1 MSLTGPLAANGKM
14 SLVAMQVW
22 EADINAQGG
31 LLGRPVKL
39 VYYDDQSKPAEVPAI
54 YSKLLDIDKVD
65 LIVSGYASTQ
75 IAAAMP
81 IAIGRNKL
89 FVSLFGTG
97 INDTF
102 KYDKYFAMIPNGPT
116 PKPAFTRGFFKVAEA
131 QNPKPET
138 IALAYADAEFGQ
150 NACEGAR
157 ENAKASGFKIVYD
170 KSYPPATV
178 DFSPIVR
185 AIQAR
190 NPDLL
195 VICSYPLDT
204 VGMIK
209 TINEIGFKPKMWG
222 GAMVG
227 LQATAFKTQLGPL
240 LNGVVNFETW
250 LPVKSMEFPGS
261 MELLKK
267 YQERAGAAGTDPL
280 GYYMPVW
287 AYADLQVLGQ
297 AIAATKSL
305 NDDVLA
311 AYMHEAHV
319 QHRGRRGEI
328 RADRRM
334 DGGADARRPISEH
347 QGQQRRRLPRHQ
359 NGSDRLS
366 AAVQKRRG
374 DLSVPECDSKIEPA
388 PLRQTSPACEGRRH
402 DLQKT
407 AECGRFAALFQNRHC
422 CDVAPLF
429 GRLSPC
435 RRLDWS
441 QPRGLLTK
449 ERALN
454 MKSYILAA
462 ALAAATFAVPM
473 AAQAQSIPEG
483 IVHGGSVG
491 MNTAGPVG
499 AVVGG
504 ALGGVVGGFEG
515 LFGIRP
521 INASYS
527 DGQPHGPYHHG
538 VRHTYR
544 RVHRK
549 PAAT

>member
-1 MSLTGPLAANGKM
+1 MVAAVSLLLVAAAPAPATAEEPIKIGFGMSLTGPLAANGKM

-22 EADINAQGG
+22 ESDINAEGG

-81 IAIGRNKL
+81 IAIGRKKL
-89 FVSLFGTG
+89 LVSLFGTG

-131 QNPKPET
+131 QNPKPQT

-157 ENAKASGFKIVYD
+157 ENAKASGLNIVYD
-170 KSYPPATV
+170 KSYPPSTV
-178 DFSPIVR
+178 DFTPIVR

-204 VGMIK
+204 VGMIRA
-209 TINEIGFKPKMWG
+209 IHELGLKPKMWG

-240 LNGVVNFETW
+240 LNGVVNYETW

-267 YQERAGAAGTDPL
+267 YQQRAAAAGTDPL

-287 AYADLQVLGQ
+287 AYADLQVLGE

-311 AYMHEAHV
+311 AYMHQNTFKTV
-319 QHRGRRGEI
+319 VGDVKFGSLGEWTEE
-328 RADRRM
+328 RT
-334 DGGADARRPISEH
+334 
-347 QGQQRRRLPRHQ
+347 L
-359 NGSDRLS
+359 
-366 AAVQKRRG
+366 AAQ
-374 DLSVPECDSKIEPA
+374 
-388 PLRQTSPACEGRRH
+388 
-402 DLQKT
+402 
-407 AECGRFAALFQNRHC
+407 FQNIKSNSIDEFR
-422 CDVAPLF
+422 D
-429 GRLSPC
+429 
-435 RRLDWS
+435 
-441 QPRGLLTK
+441 TK
-449 ERALN
+449 TEVIIYPAQF
-454 MKSYILAA
+454 KSGEAIY
-462 ALAAATFAVPM
+462 PY
-473 AAQAQSIPEG
+473 E
-483 IVHGGSVG
+483 
-491 MNTAGPVG
+491 
-499 AVVGG
+499 
-504 ALGGVVGGFEG
+504 
-515 LFGIRP
+515 
-521 INASYS
+521 NAM
-527 DGQPHGPYHHG
+527 
-538 VRHTYR
+538 V
-544 RVHRK
+544 K
-549 PAAT
+549 